1 MITDR
6 PGDGS
11 HKVVSKKGTHAS
23 HAPDVCRLTVL
34 RTQEGIKALAAA
46 SGEAPVKIVQQ
57 VTAYAPASSRQHLP
71 SDEALRQIVR
81 RKRKADCPHEP
92 FAVQELIVEGEFR
105 TTLDGREF
113 LRCDCTSPDGAQL
126 LIFFTD
132 ENIRKLNDAPIWLMD
147 GTFKTVSALFEQL
160 YTIHGYL
167 HGHVFPFVYCLM
179 TRRTQV
185 AYEALFEEVLNF
197 AADMGLALNPK
208 TVSTDFELAAIN
220 AIRTTLFPQE
230 ASDLLR
236 WWEENYLLG
245 KSRRRV
251 AGGNSTVVIRTPPI
265 FPPSLWNVLA
275 LTQDGFPTGNNAVE
289 AWHRRWEILVGAQHV
304 SVFRVITT
312 MKREQARVENNIE
325 GAIRGQPRRLQ
336 SKKQKLRESRLA
348 AALANRDNVDVLSFL
363 RGIAHNLSV

>member
-1 MITDR
+1 M
-6 PGDGS
+6 
-11 HKVVSKKGTHAS
+11 
-23 HAPDVCRLTVL
+23 
-34 RTQEGIKALAAA
+34 
-46 SGEAPVKIVQQ
+46 
-57 VTAYAPASSRQHLP
+57 
-71 SDEALRQIVR
+71 
-81 RKRKADCPHEP
+81 
-92 FAVQELIVEGEFR
+92 
-105 TTLDGREF
+105 
-113 LRCDCTSPDGAQL
+113 
-126 LIFFTD
+126 
-132 ENIRKLNDAPIWLMD
+132 
-147 GTFKTVSALFEQL
+147 
-160 YTIHGYL
+160 
-167 HGHVFPFVYCLM
+167 
-179 TRRTQV
+179 

-220 AIRTTLFPQE
+220 AIRTLLPSSDVHGCLFHLCQSVWRRVQHLVLAVLYKNDVDGFAIKVRQLAALSFLPTEEVRDAYASLKPLFPQE

-236 WWEENYLLG
+236 WWEDNYLLG

-275 LTQDGFPTGNNAVE
+275 LTQDGFPRGNNAVE

-304 SVFRVITT
+304 SVFRLITT
-312 MKREQARVENNIE
+312 MKREQARVEDNIE

-348 AALANRDNVDVLSFL
+348 AALANRDNVDVLIFL